1 MRWQLFDAGKVR
13 IIGVARP
20 EDHHQR
26 SRRVARAIAE
36 LTLPE
41 GNGLRSF
48 LEFLGT
54 PAVALLLA
62 VIVAAA
68 TFAIVPETKQAVVYR
83 FEQPRRIVN
92 GYRPGETLGESGAGL
107 IARIPFIDRIV
118 WVDKRVLDLD
128 LENTQ
133 VLSTDQLRMNVDAF
147 ARFRVVDPR
156 RMLATAGSE
165 EGVANQLR
173 PIFGSALR
181 NELGKRRFSELL
193 SPERGEVM
201 DAIQVRLDR
210 IARQYGV
217 QIVDVRIKE
226 AELPQGT
233 PLESAL
239 RRMQTARQ
247 QEAGERLRADY
258 ERAQLSPTVTMRWRP
273 RVDGAARAAPDLP
286 SGAPTLEARVLDQLG
301 LAEYFAMEAYVVA

>member
-1 MRWQLFDAGKVR
+1 MNGLSMRNPILL
-13 IIGVARP
+13 GVA
-20 EDHHQR
+20 
-26 SRRVARAIAE
+26 VLI
-36 LTLPE
+36 
-41 GNGLRSF
+41 
-48 LEFLGT
+48 
-54 PAVALLLA
+54 A

-68 TFAIVPETKQAVVYR
+68 TFAIVPETKQAVIYR

-92 GYRPGETLGESGAGL
+92 GYRPGEQVGESGAGL

-147 ARFRVVDPR
+147 ARFRVIDPR

-193 SPERGEVM
+193 SPERGQVM

-247 QEAGERLRADY
+247 QEAITIAAQGQKQAQIVRADADAQAAQIY
-258 ERAQLSPTVTMRWRP
+258 AQAFGKDAGFYDFYRAMQSYRHTFGADGSAQQDRGSTQIILSPNNSYLKEFT
-273 RVDGAARAAPDLP
+273 AP
-286 SGAPTLEARVLDQLG
+286 GR
-301 LAEYFAMEAYVVA
+301 